1 MHFPDHETLLAIGVS
16 LVMAGVILRGF
27 AAQSR
32 RDLARR
38 KQHRLD
44 ARRFA
49 DAILNNDLDQ
59 PPSWLE
65 RHLGRVAHAVLLGG
79 VAVTI
84 AAFWRR

>member
-1 MHFPDHETLLAIGVS
+1 MPDYENLLAIGVT
-16 LVMAGVILRGF
+16 LIMAGIIARGF

-44 ARRFA
+44 ARKSTEA
-49 DAILNNDLDQ
+49 LLNEDLDQ

-65 RHLGRVAHAVLLGG
+65 RNFGLLANAILFAG
-79 VAVTI
+79 VAITA
-84 AAFWRR
+84 AAFWLR

>member
-1 MHFPDHETLLAIGVS
+1 MHFPDHETLLAIGVT
-16 LVMAGVILRGF
+16 LVITGVILRGF
-27 AAQSR
+27 ATQSR

-44 ARRFA
+44 ARRSA

-65 RHLGRVAHAVLLGG
+65 RHLGRVAQAVLLGG